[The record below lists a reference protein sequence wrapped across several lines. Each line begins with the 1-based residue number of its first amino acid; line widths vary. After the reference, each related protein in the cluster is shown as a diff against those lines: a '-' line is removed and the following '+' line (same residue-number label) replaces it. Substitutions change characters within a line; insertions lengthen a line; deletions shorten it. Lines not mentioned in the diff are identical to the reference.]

1 MEKRA
6 QDGGQGGQMSES
18 RPPNTTVPWER
29 SSLDPRV
36 DPKVIPRNTHNEI
49 EGNPLG
55 IQESFLQKFPF
66 TNNCW
71 VKAWKAL
78 TLEDLLQRLPWTAV
92 QGGKSLGVGRW
103 GSSRVH
109 LSPTHCGSSVST
121 SLRRPPEHEGA
132 EAHQHFPES

>member
-71 VKAWKAL
+71 VKPWKAL

-92 QGGKSLGVGRW
+92 QGEEPGSWEVGLFQGASVTNTLW
-103 GSSRVH
+103 E
-109 LSPTHCGSSVST
+109 LSK
-121 SLRRPPEHEGA
+121 
-132 EAHQHFPES
+132 HFPSTPTRTRGS